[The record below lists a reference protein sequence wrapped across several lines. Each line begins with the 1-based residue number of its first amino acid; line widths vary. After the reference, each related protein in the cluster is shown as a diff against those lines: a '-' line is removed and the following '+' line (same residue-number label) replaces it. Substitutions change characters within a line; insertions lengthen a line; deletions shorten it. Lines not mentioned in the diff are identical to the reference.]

1 MIGSEC
7 QVRAERVVVTG
18 CSGAVGRELVPG
30 LLANGVEV
38 VLVGRDPVAL
48 RDLFPACQSVH
59 YDEITIAG
67 KNFDALIHLATMNN
81 NVKGAYDQFRKVNV
95 DLAVL
100 TRNLARQAGIR
111 RFVYVSST
119 HALNL
124 ADTSHYAVSKREA
137 EHQLMDGGDDIEILY
152 LPAVVGRTLSGKLRL
167 LSHLPGSLRSV
178 ALSVL
183 ASLSP
188 TVSPHQVISA
198 VLRPSP
204 NRQANQSPWIET
216 NGQVG
221 NWFFALVKRSV
232 DLFVATTVLIFLGW
246 LLVLIGIAIR
256 VESPGPALFRQ
267 VRVGRQQRTFTCLK
281 LRTMHI
287 HTPNA
292 GTHEVAAS
300 SVTGLGAFLRR
311 TKLDEL
317 PQVINVLLNQ
327 MSLVGPRPSL
337 PSQTEVIAA
346 RAKVGVDVLKP
357 GITGLSQCRGI
368 DMSTPNQLAISDS
381 EYLKL
386 QSLVLDG
393 KIMVQ
398 TALGKGSGDKV
409 RVA

>member
-1 MIGSEC
+1 MTGSEC
-7 QVRAERVVVTG
+7 QVKTERVVVTG

-67 KNFDALIHLATMNN
+67 KNFDALIHLATINN
-81 NVKGAYDQFRKVNV
+81 DVIGAYDQFRKVNV
-95 DLAVL
+95 DLAVH

-111 RFVYVSST
+111 RFVYVSTT

-137 EHQLMDGGDDIEILY
+137 VHKLMDGGDDIEILY

-167 LSHLPGSLRSV
+167 LSRLPAPLRSV
-178 ALSVL
+178 VLAVL
-183 ASLSP
+183 ASLRP
-188 TVSPHQVISA
+188 TVSPHTVTSA
-198 VLRPSP
+198 VLRPGPSC
-204 NRQANQSPWIET
+204 QANQGPWIET
-216 NGQVG
+216 NGQAG
-221 NWFFALVKRSV
+221 SWFFAVVKRSV
-232 DLFVATTVLIFLGW
+232 DLFVATSVLVFLGW
-246 LLVLIGIAIR
+246 LLILLGIAIR
-256 VESPGPALFRQ
+256 LESPGPALFRQ
-267 VRVGRQQRTFTCLK
+267 VRVGQYQRSFTCLK

-287 HTPNA
+287 HTPNI

-300 SVTGLGAFLRR
+300 SVTGLGGFLRR

-317 PQVINVLLNQ
+317 PQVLNVLLNQ

-337 PSQTEVIAA
+337 PSQNEVIAA
-346 RAKVGVDVLKP
+346 RAQLGVDVLKP

-368 DMSTPNQLAISDS
+368 DMSTPNQLAISDA

-386 QSLVLDG
+386 QSLVLDC
-393 KIMVQ
+393 KIIMQ
-398 TALGKGSGDKV
+398 TALGKGGGDKI